1 MKVKMLVNTVF
12 GGSRLNEGGEV
23 DVSREVAERWS
34 KRGIAVIIDS
44 NPVDDDLN
52 SLTARQ
58 LFDKCA
64 EAGLNPEPKQSKDYY
79 ISLLEG
85 KNKKEE

>member
-1 MKVKMLVNTVF
+1 MKVKMLVKTVF
-12 GGSRLNEGGEV
+12 DGARLHEGNEV

-34 KRGIAVIIDS
+34 KRGIAAIIDS
-44 NPVDDDLN
+44 NPADEDLN

-58 LFDKCA
+58 LFDKCV
-64 EAGLNPEPKQSKDYY
+64 EAGLNPEPKQSKEHY

-85 KNKKEE
+85 KKEG

>member
-1 MKVKMLVNTVF
+1 MKVKMLVKTVF
-12 GGSRLNEGGEV
+12 DRARLHEGNEV

-34 KRGIAVIIDS
+34 KNGIAVIIDTD
-44 NPVDDDLN
+44 PTGEDFH

-58 LFDKCA
+58 LFDKCV
-64 EAGLNPEPKQSKDYY
+64 EAGLDPKPKQSKDTY

-85 KNKKEE
+85 K

>member
-1 MKVKMLVNTVF
+1 MKVKMLVKTVY
-12 GGSRLNEGGEV
+12 GGARLHEGNEV

-44 NPVDDDLN
+44 NPADDDLN

-85 KNKKEE
+85 KKEE